1 MAAKVPIRT
10 VYNSDDV
17 ATGLAEFQAADF
29 ISLANGGTG
38 ASLSIGSAGQVLRVN
53 SGATALE
60 FASKEDL
67 ADITSI
73 GSTLTAPS
81 NADFTITTAGTGNI
95 VLNDLSISDNKIH
108 ANRSNDDLI
117 ITASGTGNVVIGAV
131 TINGTTISS
140 ADSTKVTIAEALD
153 VTGAVTITSG
163 TITGITDITVA
174 DGGTGASTFTDG
186 GVLLGSGTGAITA
199 MAELSDGQ
207 MIVGDGS
214 GDPVAESGATLR
226 TSIGVGTGDSPQF
239 TGIELGHATDTTIT
253 KASSGDLNIE
263 GNIIYRAGGTDVPV
277 ADGGTGTGS
286 HTSTAILL
294 GNGTS
299 SIQSSEIKITG
310 SSLFTGDS
318 SAINI
323 NEGLIVDGTASFSGA
338 VTITSGT
345 ITGIT
350 DITVADGGTGAS
362 TLTDNAVLTG
372 TGSSAITAEGN
383 LSFNGSTLAVTGAA
397 TVSTT
402 LGVTGASTL
411 DGVTVTDNT
420 ISSNASNSNL
430 EISANGSGKI
440 SLSGLLFPTSDGS
453 NGQALVTDGAGTLS
467 FGTVSGNSASDD
479 STAVKKLDKHITST
493 ARVVDAWHET
503 FIDSALYYLVT
514 SDHVNEQI
522 SLNKVTVC
530 HNDTTSFYAEQGTSS
545 DGTVGPTIAT
555 DISNSMVRLKVTAT
569 GATGRMSYLKYG
581 LGDNSSA
588 ATSGNTEIVINADV
602 DSASESLDS
611 FAHASYRGAKYCI
624 SVNNNAKTEV
634 GNIEAMVVHDGTT
647 AYITSYNEIFSGSN
661 SLITLTAAI
670 DGSNV
675 VVSAA
680 GGEANLRVTV
690 HAIRLKDTMVS
701 DDGTYDHTESI
712 APVTVSSTA
721 TEVDTLVEEP
731 SNAAVYYFVRKNASE
746 GEYAVN
752 EVMVCFSSDEV
763 GVTSAGFVSTKDTNQ
778 LTFSASYKDDAEN
791 TMSVKAASTSGGS
804 TTVSAYRINLL
815 AK

>member
-1 MAAKVPIRT
+1 MAAKTPIRT
-10 VYNSDDV
+10 VYNSDGV
-17 ATGLAEFQAADF
+17 ATGLAEFQSADF

-53 SGATALE
+53 AGATGLE
-60 FASKEDL
+60 FATKEDL

-81 NADFTITTAGTGNI
+81 NADFTITTAGTGNV
-95 VLNDLSISDNKIH
+95 VLNDITIH
-108 ANRSNDDLI
+108 DHTIAPNRSNDDLVLNP
-117 ITASGTGNVVIGAV
+117 SGTGNIVLGAV
-131 TINGTTISS
+131 TISGTTLSA
-140 ADSTKVTIAEALD
+140 ADSSQITVAEALQVD
-153 VTGAVTITSG
+153 GQLTNANVSITGG
-163 TITGITDITVA
+163 TITGITDITVS
-174 DGGTGASTFTDG
+174 DGGTGASSFTDG

-199 MAELSDGQ
+199 MAELSDGE

-239 TGIELGHATDTTIT
+239 TGIEVGHANDTTLT
-253 KASSGDLNIE
+253 KASSGDIAIE
-263 GNIIYRAGGTDVPV
+263 GNIVYRAGGTDVPV
-277 ADGGTGTGS
+277 S
-286 HTSTAILL
+286 
-294 GNGTS
+294 
-299 SIQSSEIKITG
+299 
-310 SSLFTGDS
+310 
-318 SAINI
+318 
-323 NEGLIVDGTASFSGA
+323 
-338 VTITSGT
+338 
-345 ITGIT
+345 
-350 DITVADGGTGAS
+350 DGGTGAS
-362 TLTDNAVLTG
+362 SLTDNAVLTG

-420 ISSNASNSNL
+420 ISSNASNANL
-430 EISANGSGKI
+430 EISANGSGKVSI
-440 SLSGLLFPTSDGS
+440 SGLLWPTSDGS

-467 FGTVSGNSASDD
+467 FGTVSGASPSDD
-479 STAVKKLDKHITST
+479 TTAVAKADKLITTT

-503 FIDSALYYLVT
+503 FLDSALYYVVS

-522 SLNKVTVC
+522 SVNKVSVC
-530 HNDTTSFYAEQGTSS
+530 HNDTTSFYNVSGSS
-545 DGTVGPTIAT
+545 NDGTATTAFST
-555 DISNSMVRLKVTAT
+555 DISNSMVRLKATGT
-569 GATGRMSYLKYG
+569 GATGKLSYLKIG

-588 ATSGNTEIVINADV
+588 ATAGNTEIVINSDV

-611 FAHASYRGAKYCI
+611 FAHASYRGAKYFI
-624 SVNNNAKTEV
+624 SVNNDTKTEV
-634 GNIEAMVVHDGTT
+634 GNIEAIVVHDGSDAWIST
-647 AYITSYNEIFSGSN
+647 YGELESGNN

-670 DGSNV
+670 SGSNV

-680 GGEANLRVTV
+680 GGEPNLRVTV

-701 DDGTYDHTESI
+701 DDGTYDNTESI

-721 TEVDTLVEEP
+721 TEVDTLVEETV
-731 SNAAVYYFVRKNASE
+731 NGAIYYFVSKNASE

-752 EVMVCFSSDEV
+752 EVYVAAGSGDV
-763 GVTSAGFVSTKDTNQ
+763 GIASGPWVSTKGTNQ
-778 LTFSASYKDDAEN
+778 LEFAASYKDDLEN
-791 TMSVKAASTSGGS
+791 TVSITAASTSGGS
-804 TTVSAYRINLL
+804 TTVSAYRINAL

>member
-1 MAAKVPIRT
+1 MAAKTPIRT
-10 VYNSDDV
+10 VYNSDGV
-17 ATGLAEFQAADF
+17 ATGLAEFQSADF

-53 SGATALE
+53 AGATGLE
-60 FASKEDL
+60 FATKEDL

-81 NADFTITTAGTGNI
+81 NADFTITTAGTGNV
-95 VLNDLSISDNKIH
+95 VLNDITIH
-108 ANRSNDDLI
+108 DHTIAPNRSNDDLVLNP
-117 ITASGTGNVVIGAV
+117 SGTGNIVLGAV
-131 TINGTTISS
+131 TISGTTLSA
-140 ADSTKVTIAEALD
+140 ADSSQITVAEALQVD
-153 VTGAVTITSG
+153 GQLTNANVSITGG
-163 TITGITDITVA
+163 TITGITDITVS
-174 DGGTGASTFTDG
+174 DGGTGASSFTDG

-199 MAELSDGQ
+199 MAELSDGE

-239 TGIELGHATDTTIT
+239 TGIEVGHANDTTLT
-253 KASSGDLNIE
+253 KASSGDIAIE
-263 GNIIYRAGGTDVPV
+263 GNIVYRAGGTDVPV
-277 ADGGTGTGS
+277 S
-286 HTSTAILL
+286 
-294 GNGTS
+294 
-299 SIQSSEIKITG
+299 
-310 SSLFTGDS
+310 
-318 SAINI
+318 
-323 NEGLIVDGTASFSGA
+323 
-338 VTITSGT
+338 
-345 ITGIT
+345 
-350 DITVADGGTGAS
+350 DGGTGAS
-362 TLTDNAVLTG
+362 SLTDNAVLTG

-420 ISSNASNSNL
+420 ISSNASNANL
-430 EISANGSGKI
+430 EISANGSGKVSI
-440 SLSGLLFPTSDGS
+440 SGLLWPTSDGS

-467 FGTVSGNSASDD
+467 FGTVSGASPSDD
-479 STAVKKLDKHITST
+479 TTAVAKADKLITTT

-503 FIDSALYYLVT
+503 FLDSALYYVVS

-522 SLNKVTVC
+522 SVNKVSVC
-530 HNDTTSFYAEQGTSS
+530 HNDTTSFYNVSGSS
-545 DGTVGPTIAT
+545 NDGTATTAFST
-555 DISNSMVRLKVTAT
+555 DISNSMVRLKATGT
-569 GATGRMSYLKYG
+569 GATGKLSYLKIG

-588 ATSGNTEIVINADV
+588 ATAGNTEIVVNADV

-611 FAHASYRGAKYCI
+611 FAHASYRGAKYFI
-624 SVNNNAKTEV
+624 SVNNDTKTEV
-634 GNIEAMVVHDGTT
+634 GNIEAIVVHDGSDAWIST
-647 AYITSYNEIFSGSN
+647 YGELESGNN

-670 DGSNV
+670 SGSNV

-680 GGEANLRVTV
+680 GGEPNLRVTV

-701 DDGTYDHTESI
+701 DDGTYDNTESI

-721 TEVDTLVEEP
+721 TEVDTLVEETV
-731 SNAAVYYFVRKNASE
+731 NGAIYYFVSKNASE

-752 EVMVCFSSDEV
+752 EVYVAAGSGDV
-763 GVTSAGFVSTKDTNQ
+763 GIASGPWVSTKGTNQ
-778 LTFSASYKDDAEN
+778 LEFAASYKDDLEN
-791 TMSVKAASTSGGS
+791 TVSITAASTSGGS
-804 TTVSAYRINLL
+804 TTVSAYRINAL

>member
-1 MAAKVPIRT
+1 MAAKTPIRT
-10 VYNSDDV
+10 VYNSDGV
-17 ATGLAEFQAADF
+17 ATGLAEFQSADF

-53 SGATALE
+53 AGATALE
-60 FASKEDL
+60 FATKEDL

-81 NADFTITTAGTGNI
+81 NADFTITTAGTGNV
-95 VLNDLSISDNKIH
+95 VLNDITIH
-108 ANRSNDDLI
+108 DHTIAPNRSNDDLVLNP
-117 ITASGTGNVVIGAV
+117 SGTGNIVLGAV
-131 TINGTTISS
+131 TISGTTLSA
-140 ADSTKVTIAEALD
+140 ADSSQITVAEALQVD
-153 VTGAVTITSG
+153 GQLTNANVSITGG
-163 TITGITDITVA
+163 TITGITDITVS
-174 DGGTGASTFTDG
+174 DGGTGASSFTDG

-199 MAELSDGQ
+199 MAVLGDGE

-214 GDPVAESGATLR
+214 TDPVAESGATLR

-239 TGIELGHATDTTIT
+239 TGIELGHASDTTLT
-253 KASSGDLNIE
+253 KASSGDVNIE

-277 ADGGTGTGS
+277 S
-286 HTSTAILL
+286 
-294 GNGTS
+294 
-299 SIQSSEIKITG
+299 
-310 SSLFTGDS
+310 
-318 SAINI
+318 
-323 NEGLIVDGTASFSGA
+323 
-338 VTITSGT
+338 
-345 ITGIT
+345 
-350 DITVADGGTGAS
+350 DGGTGAS
-362 TLTDNAVLTG
+362 SLTDNAVLTG

-420 ISSNASNSNL
+420 ISSNASNANL
-430 EISANGSGKI
+430 EISANGSGKVSI
-440 SLSGLLFPTSDGS
+440 SGLLWPTSDGS

-467 FGTVSGNSASDD
+467 FGTVSGASPSDD
-479 STAVKKLDKHITST
+479 TTAVAKADKLITTT

-503 FIDSALYYLVT
+503 FLDSALYYVVS

-522 SLNKVTVC
+522 SVNKISVC
-530 HNDTTSFYAEQGTSS
+530 HNDTTSFYNVSGTSN
-545 DGTVGPTIAT
+545 DGTATTAFST
-555 DISNSMVRLKVTAT
+555 DISNSMVRLKATGT
-569 GATGRMSYLKYG
+569 GATGKLSYLKVG

-588 ATSGNTEIVINADV
+588 ATAGNTEIVINSDV

-611 FAHASYRGAKYCI
+611 FAHASYRGAKYFI

-701 DDGTYDHTESI
+701 DDGTYDNTESI

-721 TEVDTLVEEP
+721 TEVDTLVEETV
-731 SNAAVYYFVRKNASE
+731 NGAIYYFVSKNASE

-752 EVMVCFSSDEV
+752 EVYVAAGSGDV
-763 GVTSAGFVSTKDTNQ
+763 GIASGPWVSTKGTNQ
-778 LTFSASYKDDAEN
+778 LEFAASYKDDLEN
-791 TMSVKAASTSGGS
+791 TVSITAASTSGGS
-804 TTVSAYRINLL
+804 TTVSAYRINAL

>member
-1 MAAKVPIRT
+1 MAAKTPIRT
-10 VYNSDDV
+10 VYNSDGV
-17 ATGLAEFQAADF
+17 ATGLAEFQSADF

-53 SGATALE
+53 AGATGLE
-60 FASKEDL
+60 FATKEDL

-81 NADFTITTAGTGNI
+81 NADFTITTAGTGNV
-95 VLNDLSISDNKIH
+95 VLNDITIH
-108 ANRSNDDLI
+108 DHTIAPNRSNDDLVLNP
-117 ITASGTGNVVIGAV
+117 SGTGNIVLGAV
-131 TINGTTISS
+131 TISGTTLSA
-140 ADSTKVTIAEALD
+140 ADSSQITVAEALQVD
-153 VTGAVTITSG
+153 GQLTNANVSITGG
-163 TITGITDITVA
+163 TITGITDITVS
-174 DGGTGASTFTDG
+174 DGGTGASSFTDG

-199 MAELSDGQ
+199 MAELSDGE

-239 TGIELGHATDTTIT
+239 TGIEVGHANDTTLT
-253 KASSGDLNIE
+253 KASSGDIAIE
-263 GNIIYRAGGTDVPV
+263 GNIVYRAGGTDVPV
-277 ADGGTGTGS
+277 S
-286 HTSTAILL
+286 
-294 GNGTS
+294 
-299 SIQSSEIKITG
+299 
-310 SSLFTGDS
+310 
-318 SAINI
+318 
-323 NEGLIVDGTASFSGA
+323 
-338 VTITSGT
+338 
-345 ITGIT
+345 
-350 DITVADGGTGAS
+350 DGGTGAS
-362 TLTDNAVLTG
+362 SLTDNAVLTG

-420 ISSNASNSNL
+420 ISSNASNANL
-430 EISANGSGKI
+430 EISANGSGKVSI
-440 SLSGLLFPTSDGS
+440 SGLLWPTSDGS

-467 FGTVSGNSASDD
+467 FGTVSGASPSDD
-479 STAVKKLDKHITST
+479 TTAVAKADKLITTT

-503 FIDSALYYLVT
+503 FLDSALYYVVS

-522 SLNKVTVC
+522 SVNKISVC
-530 HNDTTSFYAEQGTSS
+530 HNDTTSFYNVSGTSN
-545 DGTVGPTIAT
+545 DGTATTAFST
-555 DISNSMVRLKVTAT
+555 DISNSMVRLKATGT
-569 GATGRMSYLKYG
+569 GATGKLSYFKIG

-588 ATSGNTEIVINADV
+588 ATAGNTEIVINSDV

-611 FAHASYRGAKYCI
+611 FAHASYRGAKYFI
-624 SVNNNAKTEV
+624 SVNNDTKTEV
-634 GNIEAMVVHDGTT
+634 GNIEAIVVHDGSDAWIST
-647 AYITSYNEIFSGSN
+647 YGELESGNN

-670 DGSNV
+670 SGSNV

-680 GGEANLRVTV
+680 GGEPKLRVTV

-701 DDGTYDHTESI
+701 DDGTYDNTESI

-721 TEVDTLVEEP
+721 TEVDTLVEETV
-731 SNAAVYYFVRKNASE
+731 NGAIYYFVSKNASE

-752 EVMVCFSSDEV
+752 EVYVAAGSGDV
-763 GVTSAGFVSTKDTNQ
+763 GIASGPWVSTKGTNQ
-778 LTFSASYKDDAEN
+778 LEFAASYKDDLEN
-791 TMSVKAASTSGGS
+791 TVSITAASTSGGS
-804 TTVSAYRINLL
+804 TTVSAYRINAL

>member
-1 MAAKVPIRT
+1 MAAKTPIRT
-10 VYNSDDV
+10 VYNSDGV
-17 ATGLAEFQAADF
+17 ATGLAEFQSADF

-53 SGATALE
+53 AGATGLE
-60 FASKEDL
+60 FATKEDL

-81 NADFTITTAGTGNI
+81 NADFTITTAGTGNV
-95 VLNDLSISDNKIH
+95 VLNDITIH
-108 ANRSNDDLI
+108 DHTIAPNRSNDDLVLNP
-117 ITASGTGNVVIGAV
+117 SGTGNIVLGAV
-131 TINGTTISS
+131 TISGTTLSA
-140 ADSTKVTIAEALD
+140 ADSSQITVAEALQVD
-153 VTGAVTITSG
+153 GQLTNANVSITGG
-163 TITGITDITVA
+163 TITGITDITVS
-174 DGGTGASTFTDG
+174 DGGTGASSFTDG

-239 TGIELGHATDTTIT
+239 TGIEVGHANDTTLT
-253 KASSGDLNIE
+253 KASSGDIAIE
-263 GNIIYRAGGTDVPV
+263 GNIVYRAGGTDVPV
-277 ADGGTGTGS
+277 S
-286 HTSTAILL
+286 
-294 GNGTS
+294 
-299 SIQSSEIKITG
+299 
-310 SSLFTGDS
+310 
-318 SAINI
+318 
-323 NEGLIVDGTASFSGA
+323 
-338 VTITSGT
+338 
-345 ITGIT
+345 
-350 DITVADGGTGAS
+350 DGGTGAS
-362 TLTDNAVLTG
+362 SLTDNAVLTG

-420 ISSNASNSNL
+420 ISSNASNANL
-430 EISANGSGKI
+430 EISANGSGKVSI
-440 SLSGLLFPTSDGS
+440 SGLLWPTSDGS

-467 FGTVSGNSASDD
+467 FGTVSGASPSDD
-479 STAVKKLDKHITST
+479 TTAVAKADKLITTT

-503 FIDSALYYLVT
+503 FLDSALYYVVS

-522 SLNKVTVC
+522 SVNKVSVC
-530 HNDTTSFYAEQGTSS
+530 HNDTTSFYNVSGSS
-545 DGTVGPTIAT
+545 NDGTATTAFST
-555 DISNSMVRLKVTAT
+555 DISNSMVRLKATGT
-569 GATGRMSYLKYG
+569 GATGKLSYLKIG

-588 ATSGNTEIVINADV
+588 ATAGNTEIVVNADV

-611 FAHASYRGAKYCI
+611 FAHASYRGAKYFI
-624 SVNNNAKTEV
+624 SVNNNTKTEV
-634 GNIEAMVVHDGTT
+634 GNIEAIVVHDGSDAWIST
-647 AYITSYNEIFSGSN
+647 YGELESGNN

-670 DGSNV
+670 SGSNV

-680 GGEANLRVTV
+680 GGEPNLRVTV

-701 DDGTYDHTESI
+701 DDGTYDNTESI

-721 TEVDTLVEEP
+721 TEVDTLVEETV
-731 SNAAVYYFVRKNASE
+731 NGAIYYFVSKNASE

-752 EVMVCFSSDEV
+752 EVYVAAGSGDV
-763 GVTSAGFVSTKDTNQ
+763 GIASGPWVSTKGTNQ
-778 LTFSASYKDDAEN
+778 LEFAASYKDDLEN
-791 TMSVKAASTSGGS
+791 TVSITAASTSGGS
-804 TTVSAYRINLL
+804 TTVSAYRINAL

>member
-1 MAAKVPIRT
+1 MAAKTPIRT
-10 VYNSDDV
+10 VYNSDGV
-17 ATGLAEFQAADF
+17 ATGLAEFQSADF

-53 SGATALE
+53 AGATGLE
-60 FASKEDL
+60 FATKEDL

-81 NADFTITTAGTGNI
+81 NADFTITTAGTGNV
-95 VLNDLSISDNKIH
+95 VLNDITIH
-108 ANRSNDDLI
+108 DHTIAPNRSNDDLVLNP
-117 ITASGTGNVVIGAV
+117 SGTGNIVLGAV
-131 TINGTTISS
+131 TISGTTLSA
-140 ADSTKVTIAEALD
+140 ADSSQITVAEALQVD
-153 VTGAVTITSG
+153 GQLTNANVSITGG
-163 TITGITDITVA
+163 TITGITDITVS
-174 DGGTGASTFTDG
+174 DGGTGASSFTDG

-199 MAELSDGQ
+199 MAELSDGE

-239 TGIELGHATDTTIT
+239 TGIEVGHANDTTLT
-253 KASSGDLNIE
+253 KASSGDIAIE
-263 GNIIYRAGGTDVPV
+263 GNIVYRAGGTDVPV
-277 ADGGTGTGS
+277 S
-286 HTSTAILL
+286 
-294 GNGTS
+294 
-299 SIQSSEIKITG
+299 
-310 SSLFTGDS
+310 
-318 SAINI
+318 
-323 NEGLIVDGTASFSGA
+323 
-338 VTITSGT
+338 
-345 ITGIT
+345 
-350 DITVADGGTGAS
+350 DGGTGAS
-362 TLTDNAVLTG
+362 SLTDNAVLTG

-420 ISSNASNSNL
+420 ISSNASNANL
-430 EISANGSGKI
+430 EISANGSGKVSI
-440 SLSGLLFPTSDGS
+440 SGLLWPTSDGS

-467 FGTVSGNSASDD
+467 FGTVSGASPSDD
-479 STAVKKLDKHITST
+479 TTAVAKADKLITTT

-503 FIDSALYYLVT
+503 FLDSALYYVVS

-522 SLNKVTVC
+522 SVNKISVC
-530 HNDTTSFYAEQGTSS
+530 HNDTTSFYNVSGTSN
-545 DGTVGPTIAT
+545 DGTATTAFST
-555 DISNSMVRLKVTAT
+555 DISNSMVRLKATGT
-569 GATGRMSYLKYG
+569 GATGKLSYLKIG

-588 ATSGNTEIVINADV
+588 ATAGNTEIVINSDV

-611 FAHASYRGAKYCI
+611 FAHASYRGAKYFI
-624 SVNNNAKTEV
+624 SVNNDTKTEV
-634 GNIEAMVVHDGTT
+634 GNIEAIVVHDGSDAWIST
-647 AYITSYNEIFSGSN
+647 YGELESGNN

-670 DGSNV
+670 SGSNV

-680 GGEANLRVTV
+680 GGEPNLRVTV

-701 DDGTYDHTESI
+701 DDGTYDNTESI

-721 TEVDTLVEEP
+721 TEVDTLVEETV
-731 SNAAVYYFVRKNASE
+731 NGAIYYFVSKNASE

-752 EVMVCFSSDEV
+752 EVYVAAGSGDV
-763 GVTSAGFVSTKDTNQ
+763 GIASGPWVSTKGTNQ
-778 LTFSASYKDDAEN
+778 LEFAASYKDDLEN
-791 TMSVKAASTSGGS
+791 TVSITAASTSGGS
-804 TTVSAYRINLL
+804 TTVSAYRINAL

>member
-1 MAAKVPIRT
+1 MAAKTPIRT
-10 VYNSDDV
+10 VYNSDGV
-17 ATGLAEFQAADF
+17 ATGLAEFQSADF

-53 SGATALE
+53 AGATGLE
-60 FASKEDL
+60 FATKEDL

-81 NADFTITTAGTGNI
+81 NADFTITTAGTGNV
-95 VLNDLSISDNKIH
+95 VLNDITIH
-108 ANRSNDDLI
+108 DHTIAPNRSNDDLVLNP
-117 ITASGTGNVVIGAV
+117 SGTGNIVLGAV
-131 TINGTTISS
+131 TISGTTLSA
-140 ADSTKVTIAEALD
+140 ADSSQITVAEALQVD
-153 VTGAVTITSG
+153 GQLTNANVSITGG
-163 TITGITDITVA
+163 TITGITDITVS
-174 DGGTGASTFTDG
+174 DGGTGASSFTDG

-239 TGIELGHATDTTIT
+239 TGIELGHASDTTIT

-277 ADGGTGTGS
+277 S
-286 HTSTAILL
+286 
-294 GNGTS
+294 
-299 SIQSSEIKITG
+299 
-310 SSLFTGDS
+310 
-318 SAINI
+318 
-323 NEGLIVDGTASFSGA
+323 
-338 VTITSGT
+338 
-345 ITGIT
+345 
-350 DITVADGGTGAS
+350 DGGTGAS
-362 TLTDNAVLTG
+362 SLTDNAVLTG

-420 ISSNASNSNL
+420 ISSNASNANL
-430 EISANGSGKI
+430 EISANGSGKVSI
-440 SLSGLLFPTSDGS
+440 SGLLWPTSDGS

-467 FGTVSGNSASDD
+467 FGTVSGASPSDD
-479 STAVKKLDKHITST
+479 TTAVAKADKLITTT

-503 FIDSALYYLVT
+503 FLDSALYYVVS

-522 SLNKVTVC
+522 SVNKISVC
-530 HNDTTSFYAEQGTSS
+530 HNDTTSFYNVSGTSN
-545 DGTVGPTIAT
+545 DGTATTAFST
-555 DISNSMVRLKVTAT
+555 DISNSMVRLKATGT
-569 GATGRMSYLKYG
+569 GATGKLSYLKVG

-588 ATSGNTEIVINADV
+588 ATAGNTEIVINSDV

-611 FAHASYRGAKYCI
+611 FAHASYRGAKYFI
-624 SVNNNAKTEV
+624 SVNNDTKTEV
-634 GNIEAMVVHDGTT
+634 GNIEAIVVHDGSDAWIST
-647 AYITSYNEIFSGSN
+647 YGELESGNN

-670 DGSNV
+670 SGSNV

-680 GGEANLRVTV
+680 GGEPNLRVTV

-701 DDGTYDHTESI
+701 DDGTYDNTESI

-721 TEVDTLVEEP
+721 TEVDTLVEETV
-731 SNAAVYYFVRKNASE
+731 NGAIYYFVSKNASE

-752 EVMVCFSSDEV
+752 EVYVAAGSGDV
-763 GVTSAGFVSTKDTNQ
+763 GIASGPWVSTKGTNQ
-778 LTFSASYKDDAEN
+778 LEFAASYKDDLEN
-791 TMSVKAASTSGGS
+791 TVSITAASTSGGS
-804 TTVSAYRINLL
+804 TTVSAYRINAL

>member
-1 MAAKVPIRT
+1 MAAKTPIRT
-10 VYNSDDV
+10 VYNSDGV
-17 ATGLAEFQAADF
+17 ATGLAEFQSADF

-53 SGATALE
+53 AGATGLE
-60 FASKEDL
+60 FATKEDL

-81 NADFTITTAGTGNI
+81 NADFTITTAGTGNV
-95 VLNDLSISDNKIH
+95 VLNDITIH
-108 ANRSNDDLI
+108 DHTIAPNRSNDDLVLNP
-117 ITASGTGNVVIGAV
+117 SGTGNIVLGAV
-131 TINGTTISS
+131 TISGTTLSA
-140 ADSTKVTIAEALD
+140 ADSSQITVAEALQVD
-153 VTGAVTITSG
+153 GQLTNANVSITGG
-163 TITGITDITVA
+163 TITGITDITVS
-174 DGGTGASTFTDG
+174 DGGTGASSFTDG

-199 MAELSDGQ
+199 MAELSDGE

-239 TGIELGHATDTTIT
+239 TGIEVGHANDTTLT
-253 KASSGDLNIE
+253 KASSGDIAIE
-263 GNIIYRAGGTDVPV
+263 GNIVYRAGGTDVPV
-277 ADGGTGTGS
+277 S
-286 HTSTAILL
+286 
-294 GNGTS
+294 
-299 SIQSSEIKITG
+299 
-310 SSLFTGDS
+310 
-318 SAINI
+318 
-323 NEGLIVDGTASFSGA
+323 
-338 VTITSGT
+338 
-345 ITGIT
+345 
-350 DITVADGGTGAS
+350 DGGTGAS
-362 TLTDNAVLTG
+362 SLTDNAVLTG

-420 ISSNASNSNL
+420 ISSNASNANL
-430 EISANGSGKI
+430 EISANGSGKVSI
-440 SLSGLLFPTSDGS
+440 SGLLWPTSDGS

-467 FGTVSGNSASDD
+467 FGTVSGASPSDD
-479 STAVKKLDKHITST
+479 TTAVAKADKLITTT

-503 FIDSALYYLVT
+503 FLDSALYYVVS

-522 SLNKVTVC
+522 SVNKISVC
-530 HNDTTSFYAEQGTSS
+530 HNDTTSFYNVSGTSN
-545 DGTVGPTIAT
+545 DGTATTAFST
-555 DISNSMVRLKVTAT
+555 DISNSMVRLKATGT
-569 GATGRMSYLKYG
+569 GATGKLSYLKIG

-588 ATSGNTEIVINADV
+588 ATAGNTEIVINSDL

-611 FAHASYRGAKYCI
+611 FAHASYRGAKYFI
-624 SVNNNAKTEV
+624 SVNNDTKTEV
-634 GNIEAMVVHDGTT
+634 GNIEAIVVHDGSDAWIST
-647 AYITSYNEIFSGSN
+647 YGELESGNN

-670 DGSNV
+670 SGSNV

-680 GGEANLRVTV
+680 GGEPNLRVTV

-701 DDGTYDHTESI
+701 DDGTYDNTESI

-721 TEVDTLVEEP
+721 TEVDTLVEET
-731 SNAAVYYFVRKNASE
+731 SNAAVYYFVSKNASE

-752 EVMVCFSSDEV
+752 EVMLCFSSDEV
-763 GVTSAGFVSTKDTNQ
+763 GVASAGFVSTKDTNQ

-791 TMSVKAASTSGGS
+791 TMSIKAASTSGGS

>member
-1 MAAKVPIRT
+1 MAAKTPIRT
-10 VYNSDDV
+10 VYNSDGV
-17 ATGLAEFQAADF
+17 ATGLAEFQSADF

-53 SGATALE
+53 AGATALE
-60 FASKEDL
+60 FATKEDL

-81 NADFTITTAGTGNI
+81 NADFTITTAGTGNV
-95 VLNDLSISDNKIH
+95 VLNDITIH
-108 ANRSNDDLI
+108 DHTIAPNRSNDDLVLNP
-117 ITASGTGNVVIGAV
+117 SGTGNIVLGAV
-131 TINGTTISS
+131 TISGTTLSA
-140 ADSTKVTIAEALD
+140 ADSSQITVAEALQVD
-153 VTGAVTITSG
+153 GQLTNANVSITGG
-163 TITGITDITVA
+163 TITGITDITVS
-174 DGGTGASTFTDG
+174 DGGTGASSFTDG

-199 MAELSDGQ
+199 MAELSDGE

-239 TGIELGHATDTTIT
+239 TGIELGHASDTTIT

-277 ADGGTGTGS
+277 S
-286 HTSTAILL
+286 
-294 GNGTS
+294 
-299 SIQSSEIKITG
+299 
-310 SSLFTGDS
+310 
-318 SAINI
+318 
-323 NEGLIVDGTASFSGA
+323 
-338 VTITSGT
+338 
-345 ITGIT
+345 
-350 DITVADGGTGAS
+350 DGGTGAS
-362 TLTDNAVLTG
+362 SLTDNAVLTG

-420 ISSNASNSNL
+420 NSSNASNANL
-430 EISANGSGKI
+430 EISANGSGKVSI
-440 SLSGLLFPTSDGS
+440 SGLLWPTSDGS

-467 FGTVSGNSASDD
+467 FGTVSGASPSDD
-479 STAVKKLDKHITST
+479 TTAVAKADKLITTT

-503 FIDSALYYLVT
+503 FLDSALYYVVS

-522 SLNKVTVC
+522 SVNKISVC
-530 HNDTTSFYAEQGTSS
+530 HNDTTSFYNVSGTSN
-545 DGTVGPTIAT
+545 DGTATTAFST
-555 DISNSMVRLKVTAT
+555 DISNSMVRLKATGT
-569 GATGRMSYLKYG
+569 GATGKLSYLKVG

-588 ATSGNTEIVINADV
+588 ATAGNTEIVINSDV

-611 FAHASYRGAKYCI
+611 FAHASYRGAKYFI
-624 SVNNNAKTEV
+624 SVNNDTKTEV
-634 GNIEAMVVHDGTT
+634 GNIEAIVVHDGSDAWIST
-647 AYITSYNEIFSGSN
+647 YGELESGNN

-670 DGSNV
+670 SGSNV

-680 GGEANLRVTV
+680 GGEPNLRVTV

-701 DDGTYDHTESI
+701 DDGTYDNTESI

-721 TEVDTLVEEP
+721 TEVDTLVEETV
-731 SNAAVYYFVRKNASE
+731 NGAIYYFVSKNASE

-752 EVMVCFSSDEV
+752 EVYVAAGSGDV
-763 GVTSAGFVSTKDTNQ
+763 GIASGPWVSTKGTNQ
-778 LTFSASYKDDAEN
+778 LEFAASYKDDLEN
-791 TMSVKAASTSGGS
+791 TVSITAASTSGGS
-804 TTVSAYRINLL
+804 TTVSAYRINAL

>member
-1 MAAKVPIRT
+1 MAAKTPIRT
-10 VYNSDDV
+10 VYNSDGV
-17 ATGLAEFQAADF
+17 ATGLAEFQSADF

-53 SGATALE
+53 AGATGLE
-60 FASKEDL
+60 FATKEDL

-81 NADFTITTAGTGNI
+81 NADFTITTAGTGNV
-95 VLNDLSISDNKIH
+95 VLNDITIH
-108 ANRSNDDLI
+108 DHTIAPNRSNDDLVLNP
-117 ITASGTGNVVIGAV
+117 SGTGNIVLGAV
-131 TINGTTISS
+131 TISGTTLSA
-140 ADSTKVTIAEALD
+140 ADSSQITVAEALQVD
-153 VTGAVTITSG
+153 GQLTNANVSITGG
-163 TITGITDITVA
+163 TITGITDITVS
-174 DGGTGASTFTDG
+174 DGGTGASSFTDG

-239 TGIELGHATDTTIT
+239 TGIEVGHANDTTLT
-253 KASSGDLNIE
+253 KASSGDIAIE
-263 GNIIYRAGGTDVPV
+263 GNIVYRAGGTDVPV
-277 ADGGTGTGS
+277 S
-286 HTSTAILL
+286 
-294 GNGTS
+294 
-299 SIQSSEIKITG
+299 
-310 SSLFTGDS
+310 
-318 SAINI
+318 
-323 NEGLIVDGTASFSGA
+323 
-338 VTITSGT
+338 
-345 ITGIT
+345 
-350 DITVADGGTGAS
+350 DGGTGAS
-362 TLTDNAVLTG
+362 SLTDNAVLTG

-420 ISSNASNSNL
+420 ISSNASNANL
-430 EISANGSGKI
+430 EISANGSGKVSI
-440 SLSGLLFPTSDGS
+440 SGLLWPTSDGS

-467 FGTVSGNSASDD
+467 FGTVSGASPSDD
-479 STAVKKLDKHITST
+479 TTAVAKADKLITTT

-503 FIDSALYYLVT
+503 FLDSALYYVVS

-522 SLNKVTVC
+522 SVNKISVC
-530 HNDTTSFYAEQGTSS
+530 HNDTTSFYNVSGTSN
-545 DGTVGPTIAT
+545 DGTATTAFST
-555 DISNSMVRLKVTAT
+555 DISNSMVRLKATGT
-569 GATGRMSYLKYG
+569 GATGKLSYLKIG

-588 ATSGNTEIVINADV
+588 ATAGNTEIVINSDV

-611 FAHASYRGAKYCI
+611 FAHASYRGAKYFI
-624 SVNNNAKTEV
+624 SVNNDTKTEV
-634 GNIEAMVVHDGTT
+634 GNIEAIVVHDGSDAWIST
-647 AYITSYNEIFSGSN
+647 YGELESGNN

-670 DGSNV
+670 SGSNV

-680 GGEANLRVTV
+680 GGEPNLRVTV

-701 DDGTYDHTESI
+701 DDGTYDNTESI

-721 TEVDTLVEEP
+721 TEVDTLVEETV
-731 SNAAVYYFVRKNASE
+731 NGAIYYFVSKNASE

-752 EVMVCFSSDEV
+752 EVYVAAGSGDV
-763 GVTSAGFVSTKDTNQ
+763 GIASGPWVSTKGTNQ
-778 LTFSASYKDDAEN
+778 LEFAASYKDDLEN
-791 TMSVKAASTSGGS
+791 TVSITAASTSGGS
-804 TTVSAYRINLL
+804 TTVSAYRINAL

>member
-1 MAAKVPIRT
+1 MAAKTPIRT
-10 VYNSDDV
+10 VYNSDGV
-17 ATGLAEFQAADF
+17 ATGLAEFQSADF

-53 SGATALE
+53 AGATALE
-60 FASKEDL
+60 FATKEDL

-81 NADFTITTAGTGNI
+81 NADFTITTAGTGNV
-95 VLNDLSISDNKIH
+95 VLNDITIH
-108 ANRSNDDLI
+108 DHTIAPNRSNDDLVLNP
-117 ITASGTGNVVIGAV
+117 SGTGNIVLGAV
-131 TINGTTISS
+131 TISGTTLSA
-140 ADSTKVTIAEALD
+140 ADSSQITVAEALQVD
-153 VTGAVTITSG
+153 GQLTNANVSITGG
-163 TITGITDITVA
+163 TITGITDITVS
-174 DGGTGASTFTDG
+174 DGGTGASSFTDG

-239 TGIELGHATDTTIT
+239 TGIELGHASDTTIT

-277 ADGGTGTGS
+277 S
-286 HTSTAILL
+286 
-294 GNGTS
+294 
-299 SIQSSEIKITG
+299 
-310 SSLFTGDS
+310 
-318 SAINI
+318 
-323 NEGLIVDGTASFSGA
+323 
-338 VTITSGT
+338 
-345 ITGIT
+345 
-350 DITVADGGTGAS
+350 DGGTGAS
-362 TLTDNAVLTG
+362 SLTDNAVLTG

-420 ISSNASNSNL
+420 ISSNASNANL
-430 EISANGSGKI
+430 EISANGSGKVSI
-440 SLSGLLFPTSDGS
+440 SGLLWPTSDGS

-467 FGTVSGNSASDD
+467 FGTVSGASPSDD
-479 STAVKKLDKHITST
+479 TTAVAKADKLITTT

-503 FIDSALYYLVT
+503 FLDSALYYVVS

-522 SLNKVTVC
+522 SVNKISVC
-530 HNDTTSFYAEQGTSS
+530 HNDTTSFYNVSGTSN
-545 DGTVGPTIAT
+545 DGTATTAFST
-555 DISNSMVRLKVTAT
+555 DISNSMVRLKATGT
-569 GATGRMSYLKYG
+569 GATGKLSYLKVG

-588 ATSGNTEIVINADV
+588 ATAGNTEIVINSDV

-611 FAHASYRGAKYCI
+611 FAHASYRGAKYFI
-624 SVNNNAKTEV
+624 SVNNDTKTEV
-634 GNIEAMVVHDGTT
+634 GNIEAIVVHDGSDAWIST
-647 AYITSYNEIFSGSN
+647 YGELESGNN

-670 DGSNV
+670 SGSNV

-680 GGEANLRVTV
+680 GGEPNLRVTV

-701 DDGTYDHTESI
+701 DDGTYDNTESI

-721 TEVDTLVEEP
+721 TEVDTLVEETV
-731 SNAAVYYFVRKNASE
+731 NGAIYYFVSKNASE

-752 EVMVCFSSDEV
+752 EVYVAAGSGDV
-763 GVTSAGFVSTKDTNQ
+763 GIASGPWVSTKGTNQ
-778 LTFSASYKDDAEN
+778 LEFAASYKDDLEN
-791 TMSVKAASTSGGS
+791 TVSITAASTSGGS
-804 TTVSAYRINLL
+804 TTVSAYRINAL

>member
-1 MAAKVPIRT
+1 MAAKTPIRT
-10 VYNSDDV
+10 VYNSDGV
-17 ATGLAEFQAADF
+17 ATGLAEFQSADF

-53 SGATALE
+53 AGATGLE
-60 FASKEDL
+60 FATKEDL

-81 NADFTITTAGTGNI
+81 NADFTITTAGTGNV
-95 VLNDLSISDNKIH
+95 VLNDITIH
-108 ANRSNDDLI
+108 DHTIAPNRSNDDLVLNP
-117 ITASGTGNVVIGAV
+117 SGTGNIVLGAV
-131 TINGTTISS
+131 TISGTTLSA
-140 ADSTKVTIAEALD
+140 ADSSQITVAEALQVD
-153 VTGAVTITSG
+153 GQLTNANVSITGG
-163 TITGITDITVA
+163 TITGITDITVS
-174 DGGTGASTFTDG
+174 DGGTGASSFTDG

-239 TGIELGHATDTTIT
+239 TGIELGHASDTTIT

-277 ADGGTGTGS
+277 ADGGTG
-286 HTSTAILL
+286 A
-294 GNGTS
+294 S
-299 SIQSSEIKITG
+299 S
-310 SSLFTGDS
+310 
-318 SAINI
+318 
-323 NEGLIVDGTASFSGA
+323 
-338 VTITSGT
+338 
-345 ITGIT
+345 
-350 DITVADGGTGAS
+350 
-362 TLTDNAVLTG
+362 LTDNAVLTG

-420 ISSNASNSNL
+420 ISSNASNANL
-430 EISANGSGKI
+430 EISANGSGKVSI
-440 SLSGLLFPTSDGS
+440 SGLLWPTSDGS

-467 FGTVSGNSASDD
+467 FGTVSGASPSDD
-479 STAVKKLDKHITST
+479 TTAVAKADKLITTT

-503 FIDSALYYLVT
+503 FLDSALYYVVS

-522 SLNKVTVC
+522 SVNKVSVC
-530 HNDTTSFYAEQGTSS
+530 HNDTTSFYNVSGSS
-545 DGTVGPTIAT
+545 NDGTATTAFST
-555 DISNSMVRLKVTAT
+555 DISNSMVRLKATGT
-569 GATGRMSYLKYG
+569 GATGKLSYLKIG

-588 ATSGNTEIVINADV
+588 ATAGNTEIVINSDV

-611 FAHASYRGAKYCI
+611 FAHASYRGAKYFI
-624 SVNNNAKTEV
+624 SVNNDTKTEV
-634 GNIEAMVVHDGTT
+634 GNIEAIVVHDGSDAWIST
-647 AYITSYNEIFSGSN
+647 YGELESGNN

-670 DGSNV
+670 SGSNV

-680 GGEANLRVTV
+680 GGEPNLRVTV

-701 DDGTYDHTESI
+701 DDGTYDNTESI

-721 TEVDTLVEEP
+721 TEVDTLVEETV
-731 SNAAVYYFVRKNASE
+731 NGAIYYFVSKNASE

-752 EVMVCFSSDEV
+752 EVYVAAGSGDV
-763 GVTSAGFVSTKDTNQ
+763 GIASGPWVSTKGTNQ
-778 LTFSASYKDDAEN
+778 LEFAASYKDDLEN
-791 TMSVKAASTSGGS
+791 TVSITAASTSGGS
-804 TTVSAYRINLL
+804 TTVSAYRINAL

>member
-1 MAAKVPIRT
+1 MAAKTPIRT
-10 VYNSDDV
+10 VYNSDGV
-17 ATGLAEFQAADF
+17 ATGLAEFQSADF

-53 SGATALE
+53 AGATALE
-60 FASKEDL
+60 FATKEDL

-81 NADFTITTAGTGNI
+81 NADFTITTAGTGNV
-95 VLNDLSISDNKIH
+95 VLNDITIH
-108 ANRSNDDLI
+108 DHTIAPNRSNDDLVLNP
-117 ITASGTGNVVIGAV
+117 SGTGNIVLGAV
-131 TINGTTISS
+131 TISGTTLSA
-140 ADSTKVTIAEALD
+140 ADSSQITVAEALQVD
-153 VTGAVTITSG
+153 GQLTNANVSITGG
-163 TITGITDITVA
+163 TITGITDITVS
-174 DGGTGASTFTDG
+174 DGGTGASSFTDG

-199 MAELSDGQ
+199 MAELSDGE

-239 TGIELGHATDTTIT
+239 TGIELGHASDTTIT

-277 ADGGTGTGS
+277 S
-286 HTSTAILL
+286 
-294 GNGTS
+294 
-299 SIQSSEIKITG
+299 
-310 SSLFTGDS
+310 
-318 SAINI
+318 
-323 NEGLIVDGTASFSGA
+323 
-338 VTITSGT
+338 
-345 ITGIT
+345 
-350 DITVADGGTGAS
+350 DGGTGAS
-362 TLTDNAVLTG
+362 SLTDNAVLTG

-420 ISSNASNSNL
+420 ISSNASNANL
-430 EISANGSGKI
+430 EISANGSGKVSI
-440 SLSGLLFPTSDGS
+440 SGLLWPTSDGS

-467 FGTVSGNSASDD
+467 FGTVSGASPSDD
-479 STAVKKLDKHITST
+479 TTAVAKADKLITTT

-503 FIDSALYYLVT
+503 FLDSALYYVVS

-522 SLNKVTVC
+522 SVNKISVC
-530 HNDTTSFYAEQGTSS
+530 HNDTTSFYNVSGTSN
-545 DGTVGPTIAT
+545 DGTATTAFST
-555 DISNSMVRLKVTAT
+555 DISNSMVRLKATGT
-569 GATGRMSYLKYG
+569 GATGKLSYLKVG

-588 ATSGNTEIVINADV
+588 ATAGNTEIVINSDV

-611 FAHASYRGAKYCI
+611 FAHASYRGAKYFI
-624 SVNNNAKTEV
+624 SVNNDTKTEV
-634 GNIEAMVVHDGTT
+634 GNIEAIVVHDGSDAWIST
-647 AYITSYNEIFSGSN
+647 YGELESGNN

-670 DGSNV
+670 SGSNV

-680 GGEANLRVTV
+680 GGEPNLRVTV

-701 DDGTYDHTESI
+701 DDGTYDNTESI

-721 TEVDTLVEEP
+721 TEVDTLVEETV
-731 SNAAVYYFVRKNASE
+731 NGAIYYFVSKNASE

-752 EVMVCFSSDEV
+752 EVYVAAGSGDV
-763 GVTSAGFVSTKDTNQ
+763 GIASGPWVSTKGTNQ
-778 LTFSASYKDDAEN
+778 LEFAASYKDDLEN
-791 TMSVKAASTSGGS
+791 TVSITAASTSGGS
-804 TTVSAYRINLL
+804 TTVSAYRINAL

>member
-1 MAAKVPIRT
+1 MAAKTPIRT
-10 VYNSDDV
+10 VYNSDGV
-17 ATGLAEFQAADF
+17 ATGLAEFQSADF

-53 SGATALE
+53 AGATGLE
-60 FASKEDL
+60 FATKEDL

-81 NADFTITTAGTGNI
+81 NADFTITTAGTGNV
-95 VLNDLSISDNKIH
+95 VLNDITIH
-108 ANRSNDDLI
+108 DHTIAPNRSNDDLVLNP
-117 ITASGTGNVVIGAV
+117 SGTGNIVLGAV
-131 TINGTTISS
+131 TISGTTLSA
-140 ADSTKVTIAEALD
+140 ADSSQITVAEALQVD
-153 VTGAVTITSG
+153 GQLTNANVSITGG
-163 TITGITDITVA
+163 TITGITDITVS
-174 DGGTGASTFTDG
+174 DGGTGASSFTDG

-199 MAELSDGQ
+199 MAELSDGE

-239 TGIELGHATDTTIT
+239 TGIEVGHANDTTLT
-253 KASSGDLNIE
+253 KASSGDIAIE
-263 GNIIYRAGGTDVPV
+263 GNIVYRAGGTDVPV
-277 ADGGTGTGS
+277 S
-286 HTSTAILL
+286 
-294 GNGTS
+294 
-299 SIQSSEIKITG
+299 
-310 SSLFTGDS
+310 
-318 SAINI
+318 
-323 NEGLIVDGTASFSGA
+323 
-338 VTITSGT
+338 
-345 ITGIT
+345 
-350 DITVADGGTGAS
+350 DGGTGAS
-362 TLTDNAVLTG
+362 SLTDNAVLTG

-420 ISSNASNSNL
+420 ISSNASNANL
-430 EISANGSGKI
+430 EISANGSGKVSI
-440 SLSGLLFPTSDGS
+440 SGLLWPTSDGS

-467 FGTVSGNSASDD
+467 FGTVSGASPSDD
-479 STAVKKLDKHITST
+479 TTAVAKADKLITTT

-503 FIDSALYYLVT
+503 FLDSALYYVVS

-522 SLNKVTVC
+522 SVNKVSVC
-530 HNDTTSFYAEQGTSS
+530 HNDTTSFYNVSGTSN
-545 DGTVGPTIAT
+545 DGTATTAFST
-555 DISNSMVRLKVTAT
+555 DISNSMVRLKATGT
-569 GATGRMSYLKYG
+569 GATGKLSYLKIG

-588 ATSGNTEIVINADV
+588 ATAGNTEIVINSDV
-602 DSASESLDS
+602 DSASESIDS
-611 FAHASYRGAKYCI
+611 FAHASYRGAKYFI

-634 GNIEAMVVHDGTT
+634 GNVEAMVVHDGTT

-670 DGSNV
+670 SGSNV

-701 DDGTYDHTESI
+701 DDGTYDNTESI

-721 TEVDTLVEEP
+721 TEVDTLVEET
-731 SNAAVYYFVRKNASE
+731 SNAAVYYFVSKNASE

-752 EVMVCFSSDEV
+752 EVMLCFSSDEV
-763 GVTSAGFVSTKDTNQ
+763 GVASAGFVSTKDTNQ

-791 TMSVKAASTSGGS
+791 TMSIKAASTSGGS

>member
-1 MAAKVPIRT
+1 MAAKTPIRT
-10 VYNSDDV
+10 VYNSDGV
-17 ATGLAEFQAADF
+17 ATGLAEFQSADF

-53 SGATALE
+53 AGATGLE
-60 FASKEDL
+60 FATKEDL

-81 NADFTITTAGTGNI
+81 NADFTITTAGTGNV
-95 VLNDLSISDNKIH
+95 VLNDITIH
-108 ANRSNDDLI
+108 DHTIAPNRSNDDLVLNP
-117 ITASGTGNVVIGAV
+117 SGTGNIVLGAV
-131 TINGTTISS
+131 TISGTTLSAAASS
-140 ADSTKVTIAEALD
+140 QITVAEALQVD
-153 VTGAVTITSG
+153 GQLTNANVSITGG
-163 TITGITDITVA
+163 TITGITDITVS
-174 DGGTGASTFTDG
+174 DGGTGASSFTDG

-199 MAELSDGQ
+199 MAELSDGE

-239 TGIELGHATDTTIT
+239 TGIEVGHANDTTLT
-253 KASSGDLNIE
+253 KASSGDIAIE
-263 GNIIYRAGGTDVPV
+263 GNIVYRAGGTDVPV
-277 ADGGTGTGS
+277 S
-286 HTSTAILL
+286 
-294 GNGTS
+294 
-299 SIQSSEIKITG
+299 
-310 SSLFTGDS
+310 
-318 SAINI
+318 
-323 NEGLIVDGTASFSGA
+323 
-338 VTITSGT
+338 
-345 ITGIT
+345 
-350 DITVADGGTGAS
+350 DGGTGAS
-362 TLTDNAVLTG
+362 SLTDNAVLTG

-420 ISSNASNSNL
+420 ISSNASNANL
-430 EISANGSGKI
+430 EISANGSGKVSI
-440 SLSGLLFPTSDGS
+440 SGLLWPTSDGS

-467 FGTVSGNSASDD
+467 FGTVSGASPSDD
-479 STAVKKLDKHITST
+479 TTAVAKADKLITTT

-503 FIDSALYYLVT
+503 FLDSALYYVVS

-522 SLNKVTVC
+522 SVNKVSVC
-530 HNDTTSFYAEQGTSS
+530 HNDTTSFYNVSGSS
-545 DGTVGPTIAT
+545 NDGTATTAFST
-555 DISNSMVRLKVTAT
+555 DISNSMVRLKATGT
-569 GATGRMSYLKYG
+569 GATGKLSYLKIG

-588 ATSGNTEIVINADV
+588 ATAGNTEIVINSDV

-611 FAHASYRGAKYCI
+611 FAHASYRGAKYFI
-624 SVNNNAKTEV
+624 SVNNDTKTEV
-634 GNIEAMVVHDGTT
+634 GNIEAIVVHDGSDAWIST
-647 AYITSYNEIFSGSN
+647 YGELESGNN

-670 DGSNV
+670 SGSNV

-680 GGEANLRVTV
+680 GGEPNLRVTV

-701 DDGTYDHTESI
+701 DDGTYDNTESI

-721 TEVDTLVEEP
+721 TEVDTLVEETV
-731 SNAAVYYFVRKNASE
+731 NGAIYYFVSKNASE

-752 EVMVCFSSDEV
+752 EVYVAAGSGDV
-763 GVTSAGFVSTKDTNQ
+763 GIASGPWVSTKGTNQ
-778 LTFSASYKDDAEN
+778 LEFAASYKDDLEN
-791 TMSVKAASTSGGS
+791 TVSITAASTSGGS
-804 TTVSAYRINLL
+804 TTVSAYRINAL

>member
-1 MAAKVPIRT
+1 MAAKTPIRT
-10 VYNSDDV
+10 VYNSDGV
-17 ATGLAEFQAADF
+17 ATGLAEFQSADF

-53 SGATALE
+53 AGATGLE
-60 FASKEDL
+60 FATKEDL

-81 NADFTITTAGTGNI
+81 NADFTITTAGTGNV
-95 VLNDLSISDNKIH
+95 VLNDITIH
-108 ANRSNDDLI
+108 DHTIAPNRSNDDLVLNP
-117 ITASGTGNVVIGAV
+117 SGTGNIVLGAV
-131 TINGTTISS
+131 TISGTTLSA
-140 ADSTKVTIAEALD
+140 ADSSQITVAEALQVD
-153 VTGAVTITSG
+153 GQLTNANVSITGG
-163 TITGITDITVA
+163 TITGITDITVS
-174 DGGTGASTFTDG
+174 DGGTGASSFTDG

-199 MAELSDGQ
+199 MAELSDGE

-239 TGIELGHATDTTIT
+239 TGIELGHASDTTIT

-277 ADGGTGTGS
+277 S
-286 HTSTAILL
+286 
-294 GNGTS
+294 
-299 SIQSSEIKITG
+299 
-310 SSLFTGDS
+310 
-318 SAINI
+318 
-323 NEGLIVDGTASFSGA
+323 
-338 VTITSGT
+338 
-345 ITGIT
+345 
-350 DITVADGGTGAS
+350 DGGTGAS
-362 TLTDNAVLTG
+362 SLTDNAVLTG

-420 ISSNASNSNL
+420 ISSNASNANL
-430 EISANGSGKI
+430 EISANGSGKVSI
-440 SLSGLLFPTSDGS
+440 SGLLWPTSDGS

-467 FGTVSGNSASDD
+467 FGTVSGASPSDD
-479 STAVKKLDKHITST
+479 TTAVAKADKLITTT

-503 FIDSALYYLVT
+503 FLDSALYYVVS

-522 SLNKVTVC
+522 SVNKISVC
-530 HNDTTSFYAEQGTSS
+530 HNDTTSFYNVSGTSN
-545 DGTVGPTIAT
+545 DGTATTAFST
-555 DISNSMVRLKVTAT
+555 DISNSMVRLKATGT
-569 GATGRMSYLKYG
+569 GATGKLSYLKIG

-588 ATSGNTEIVINADV
+588 ATAGNTEIVINSDV

-611 FAHASYRGAKYCI
+611 FAHASYRGAKYFI

-634 GNIEAMVVHDGTT
+634 GNVEAMVVHDGTT

-670 DGSNV
+670 SGSNV

-701 DDGTYDHTESI
+701 DDGTYDNTESI

-721 TEVDTLVEEP
+721 TEVDTLVEETV
-731 SNAAVYYFVRKNASE
+731 NGAIYYFVSKNASE

-752 EVMVCFSSDEV
+752 EVYVAAGSGDV
-763 GVTSAGFVSTKDTNQ
+763 GIASGPWVSTKGTNQ
-778 LTFSASYKDDAEN
+778 LEFAASYKDDLEN
-791 TMSVKAASTSGGS
+791 TVSITAASTSGGS
-804 TTVSAYRINLL
+804 TTVSAYRINAL

>member
-1 MAAKVPIRT
+1 MAAKTPIRT
-10 VYNSDDV
+10 VYNSDGV
-17 ATGLAEFQAADF
+17 ATGLAEFQSADF

-53 SGATALE
+53 AGATALE
-60 FASKEDL
+60 FATKEDL

-81 NADFTITTAGTGNI
+81 NADFTITTAGTGNV
-95 VLNDLSISDNKIH
+95 VLNDITIH
-108 ANRSNDDLI
+108 DHTIAPNRSNDDLVLNP
-117 ITASGTGNVVIGAV
+117 SGTGNIVLGAV
-131 TINGTTISS
+131 TISGTTLSA
-140 ADSTKVTIAEALD
+140 ADSSQITVAEALQVD
-153 VTGAVTITSG
+153 GQLTNANVSITGG
-163 TITGITDITVA
+163 TITGITDITVS
-174 DGGTGASTFTDG
+174 DGGTGASSFTDG

-199 MAELSDGQ
+199 MAELSDGE

-239 TGIELGHATDTTIT
+239 TGIELGHASDTTIT

-277 ADGGTGTGS
+277 S
-286 HTSTAILL
+286 
-294 GNGTS
+294 
-299 SIQSSEIKITG
+299 
-310 SSLFTGDS
+310 
-318 SAINI
+318 
-323 NEGLIVDGTASFSGA
+323 
-338 VTITSGT
+338 
-345 ITGIT
+345 
-350 DITVADGGTGAS
+350 DGGTGAS
-362 TLTDNAVLTG
+362 SLTDNAVLTG

-420 ISSNASNSNL
+420 IASNASNANL
-430 EISANGSGKI
+430 EISANGSGKVSI
-440 SLSGLLFPTSDGS
+440 SGLLWPTSDGS

-467 FGTVSGNSASDD
+467 FGTVSGASPSDD
-479 STAVKKLDKHITST
+479 TTAVAKADKLITTT

-503 FIDSALYYLVT
+503 FLDSALYYVVS

-522 SLNKVTVC
+522 SVNKISVC
-530 HNDTTSFYAEQGTSS
+530 HNDTTSFYNVSGTSN
-545 DGTVGPTIAT
+545 DGTATTAFST
-555 DISNSMVRLKVTAT
+555 DISNSMVRLKATGT
-569 GATGRMSYLKYG
+569 GATGKLSYLKVG

-588 ATSGNTEIVINADV
+588 ATAGNTEIVINSDV

-611 FAHASYRGAKYCI
+611 FAHASYRGAKYFI
-624 SVNNNAKTEV
+624 SVNNDTKTEV
-634 GNIEAMVVHDGTT
+634 GNIEAIVVHDGSDAWIST
-647 AYITSYNEIFSGSN
+647 YGELESGNN

-670 DGSNV
+670 SGSNV

-680 GGEANLRVTV
+680 GGEPNLRVTV

-701 DDGTYDHTESI
+701 DDGTYDNTESI

-721 TEVDTLVEEP
+721 TEVDTLVEETV
-731 SNAAVYYFVRKNASE
+731 NGAIYYFVSKNASE

-752 EVMVCFSSDEV
+752 EVYVAAGSGDV
-763 GVTSAGFVSTKDTNQ
+763 GIASGPWVSTKGTNQ
-778 LTFSASYKDDAEN
+778 LEFAASYKDDLEN
-791 TMSVKAASTSGGS
+791 TVSITAASTSGGS
-804 TTVSAYRINLL
+804 TTVSAYRINAL

>member
-1 MAAKVPIRT
+1 MAAKTPIRT
-10 VYNSDDV
+10 VYNSDNV

-163 TITGITDITVA
+163 TITGITDLAVA

-199 MAELSDGQ
+199 MAVLGDGE

-214 GDPVAESGATLR
+214 TDPVAESGATLR

-239 TGIELGHATDTTIT
+239 TGIELGHASDTTLT
-253 KASSGDLNIE
+253 KASSGDVNIE

-310 SSLFTGDS
+310 TSLFTGDS
-318 SAINI
+318 SSINI

-350 DITVADGGTGAS
+350 DLTVADGGTGAS

-383 LSFNGSTLAVTGAA
+383 LSFDGSTLAVTGAITA
-397 TVSTT
+397 TTT
-402 LGVTGASTL
+402 LAVTGATTL

-420 ISSNASNSNL
+420 ISTNASNSNL

-453 NGQALVTDGAGTLS
+453 NGQALVTDGSGTLS

-493 ARVVDAWHET
+493 ARVVDAFHET
-503 FIDSALYYLVT
+503 FIDSALYYVVS

-522 SLNKVTVC
+522 SVNKVSVC
-530 HNDTTSFYAEQGTSS
+530 HNDTTSFYSVVGSS
-545 DGTVGPTIAT
+545 NDGTAT
-555 DISNSMVRLKVTAT
+555 TSFSTDLTADMVRLKATAS
-569 GATGRMSYLKYG
+569 GATGRLSYLKYG

-588 ATSGNTEIVINADV
+588 ATSGNTEIVINSDV
-602 DSASESLDS
+602 DSASEAIDT
-611 FAHASYRGAKYCI
+611 FAHASYRGAKYFI

-670 DGSNV
+670 SGSNV

-721 TEVDTLVEEP
+721 TEVDTLVEETA
-731 SNAAVYYFVRKNASE
+731 NGAVYYFVSKNASE

-752 EVMVCFSSDEV
+752 EVFVAV
-763 GVTSAGFVSTKDTNQ
+763 GTGGIGVTSAGFVSTKDTNQ

-791 TMSVKAASTSGGS
+791 TMSIKAASTSGGS

>member
-1 MAAKVPIRT
+1 MAAKTPIRT
-10 VYNSDDV
+10 VYNSDGV
-17 ATGLAEFQAADF
+17 ATGLAEFQSADF

-53 SGATALE
+53 AGATALE
-60 FASKEDL
+60 FATKEDL

-81 NADFTITTAGTGNI
+81 NADFTITTAGTGNV
-95 VLNDLSISDNKIH
+95 VLNDITIH
-108 ANRSNDDLI
+108 DHTIAPNRSNDDLVLNP
-117 ITASGTGNVVIGAV
+117 SGTGNIVLGAV
-131 TINGTTISS
+131 TISGTTLSA
-140 ADSTKVTIAEALD
+140 ADSSQITVAEALQVD
-153 VTGAVTITSG
+153 GQLTNANVSITGG
-163 TITGITDITVA
+163 TITGITDITVS
-174 DGGTGASTFTDG
+174 DGGTGASSFTDG

-199 MAELSDGQ
+199 MAELSDGE

-239 TGIELGHATDTTIT
+239 TGIELGHASDTTIT

-277 ADGGTGTGS
+277 S
-286 HTSTAILL
+286 
-294 GNGTS
+294 
-299 SIQSSEIKITG
+299 
-310 SSLFTGDS
+310 
-318 SAINI
+318 
-323 NEGLIVDGTASFSGA
+323 
-338 VTITSGT
+338 
-345 ITGIT
+345 
-350 DITVADGGTGAS
+350 DGGTGAS

-420 ISSNASNSNL
+420 ISSNASNANL
-430 EISANGSGKI
+430 EISANGSGKVSI
-440 SLSGLLFPTSDGS
+440 SGLLWPTSDGS

-467 FGTVSGNSASDD
+467 FGTVSGASPSDD
-479 STAVKKLDKHITST
+479 TTAVAKADKLITTT

-503 FIDSALYYLVT
+503 FLDSALYYVVS

-522 SLNKVTVC
+522 SVNKISVC
-530 HNDTTSFYAEQGTSS
+530 HNDTTSFYNVSGTSN
-545 DGTVGPTIAT
+545 DGTATTAFST
-555 DISNSMVRLKVTAT
+555 DISNSMVRLKATGT
-569 GATGRMSYLKYG
+569 GATGKLSYLKVG

-588 ATSGNTEIVINADV
+588 ATAGNTEIVINSDV

-611 FAHASYRGAKYCI
+611 FAHASYRGAKYFI
-624 SVNNNAKTEV
+624 SVNNDTKTEV
-634 GNIEAMVVHDGTT
+634 GNIEAIVVHDGSDAWIST
-647 AYITSYNEIFSGSN
+647 YGELESGNN

-670 DGSNV
+670 SGSNV

-680 GGEANLRVTV
+680 GGEPNLRVTV

-701 DDGTYDHTESI
+701 DDGTYDNTESI

-721 TEVDTLVEEP
+721 TEVDTLVEETV
-731 SNAAVYYFVRKNASE
+731 NGAIYYFVSKNASE

-752 EVMVCFSSDEV
+752 EVYVAAGSGDV
-763 GVTSAGFVSTKDTNQ
+763 GIASGPWVSTKGTNQ
-778 LTFSASYKDDAEN
+778 LEFAASYKDDLEN
-791 TMSVKAASTSGGS
+791 TVSITAASTSGGS
-804 TTVSAYRINLL
+804 TTVSAYRINAL